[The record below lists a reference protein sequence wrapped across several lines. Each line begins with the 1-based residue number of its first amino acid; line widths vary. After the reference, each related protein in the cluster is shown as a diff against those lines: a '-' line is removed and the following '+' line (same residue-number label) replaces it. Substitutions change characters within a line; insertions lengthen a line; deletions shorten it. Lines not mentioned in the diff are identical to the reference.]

1 LTALVDP
8 TTKLE
13 DRPDPIREPG
23 GLTEPGR
30 PAGAAPPELK
40 RSLQMQKELTENLKE
55 VIQARDLE
63 IKYLQN
69 TIEVQKRLLQNYP
82 SDRVFGAIY
91 DLYLRFNELF
101 PPGTRRRGLMGRLV
115 DLLARR

>member
-8 TTKLE
+8 PPKA
-13 DRPDPIREPG
+13 DGRPDPIREPS
-23 GLTEPGR
+23 GLNETGR
-30 PAGAAPPELK
+30 PAGAAPSEPERNL
-40 RSLQMQKELTENLKE
+40 LMQKELTENLKE

-69 TIEVQKRLLQNYP
+69 TIEVQNRVLQNYP

-101 PPGTRRRGLMGRLV
+101 PQGTRRRRLMGRLV

>member
-8 TTKLE
+8 PPQPGG
-13 DRPDPIREPG
+13 RPDPIREPG
-23 GLTEPGR
+23 GLTETAR
-30 PAGAAPPELK
+30 PVGAAPSEME

-69 TIEVQKRLLQNYP
+69 TIAVQERLLQNYP
-82 SDRVFGAIY
+82 NDRVFGAIY

-115 DLLARR
+115 DLFARR

>member
-1 LTALVDP
+1 MAQLPPKPDSETVGLHSSDVLTAAGEPAVGGSHEP
-8 TTKLE
+8 
-13 DRPDPIREPG
+13 DRD
-23 GLTEPGR
+23 L
-30 PAGAAPPELK
+30 L
-40 RSLQMQKELTENLKE
+40 MQKELTENLKE

-69 TIEVQKRLLQNYP
+69 TIEVQERLLQNYP

-101 PPGTRRRGLMGRLV
+101 PSGTRRRRLMGRLV

>member
-1 LTALVDP
+1 LTALADP
-8 TTKLE
+8 PHKP
-13 DRPDPIREPG
+13 DGWPDPIREPG
-23 GLTEPGR
+23 NPNETGR
-30 PAGAAPPELK
+30 PAGAAPSELE

-69 TIEVQKRLLQNYP
+69 TIAVQERLLQNYP
-82 SDRVFGAIY
+82 NDRVFGAIY

-101 PPGTRRRGLMGRLV
+101 PSGTRRRRLMGRLV

>member
-1 LTALVDP
+1 MAHSPPESDIP
-8 TTKLE
+8 
-13 DRPDPIREPG
+13 PDPRRQPG
-23 GLTEPGR
+23 GLLENGR
-30 PAGAAPPELK
+30 LGGAVHPELE
-40 RSLQMQKELTENLKE
+40 RDLQVQMKIMENLKE

-69 TIEVQKRLLQNYP
+69 TIEVQERLLQNYP
-82 SDRVFGAIY
+82 QDRVFGGVY

-101 PPGTRRRGLMGRLV
+101 PKGTRRRRLMGWLV